1 MPTKPLTYA
10 AEVESARKAREHRL
24 IATERSWLTLSGL
37 FTLRE
42 GENTFG
48 SSHDNDIHLPGDAV
62 PPRAGVFVLQKGKVA
77 VRPLEGLIMTCNEDR
92 IPSRALRMDNEEKP
106 DYLRLANHIMV
117 VIQRGE
123 RIFLRTWDAEH
134 PVRKYFA
141 GLRYYPVDP
150 AYRVEAAF
158 IPHKEPRMLT
168 ITDVLGNTFEMP
180 HIGYV
185 TFQLHGQECRL
196 EVVGDDKGLYI
207 SFKDQ
212 TNGKT
217 TYGGGRELEAEL
229 PRDGK
234 VILDFN
240 LTHNPPCAYTY
251 FATCPLPPAEN
262 TLPVAVEAGEMIYQK
277 KLMR

>member
-1 MPTKPLTYA
+1 MPTKPLNYA
-10 AEVESARKAREHRL
+10 AEIESARKARERRL
-24 IATERSWLTLSGL
+24 IETERSWLTLSGL

-42 GENTFG
+42 GKNTFG
-48 SSHDNDIHLPGDAV
+48 SSPENDIHLPGDAV
-62 PPRAGVFVLQKGKVA
+62 PPQAGAFILKSGKVTA
-77 VRPLEGLIMTCNEDR
+77 QPIEGLIMTCNEGPLPKR
-92 IPSRALRMDNEEKP
+92 PLRMDTEEST
-106 DYLRLANHIMV
+106 DFLRLANHIMV
-117 VIQRGE
+117 VIQRAD

-134 PVRKYFA
+134 PVRKHFA

-150 AYRVEAAF
+150 AYRIEADF
-158 IPHKEPRMLT
+158 ISYKEPRPLS

-196 EVVGDDKGLYI
+196 EVLGDEKGIYL
-207 SFKDQ
+207 SFKDE

-229 PRDGK
+229 PRGGK
-234 VILDFN
+234 VVLDFN

>member
-1 MPTKPLTYA
+1 MSTKPLTYT
-10 AEVESARKAREHRL
+10 AEIESARKAREQRL
-24 IATERSWLTLSGL
+24 IESERSWLTLSGL
-37 FTLRE
+37 FTLHE

-48 SSHDNDIHLPGDAV
+48 SSPECDIHLPGEAV
-62 PPRAGVFVLQKGKVA
+62 PPKAGTFILKNGKVT
-77 VRPLEGLIMTCNEDR
+77 VRPLEGLIMTCNEGQV
-92 IPSRALRMDNEEKP
+92 PKRALRMDNEEKP
-106 DYLRLANHIMV
+106 DFLRLANHIMV

-123 RIFLRTWDAEH
+123 RIFLRTWDANH

-150 AYRVEAAF
+150 DYRIEADFIAYET
-158 IPHKEPRMLT
+158 PRPLP

-180 HIGYV
+180 HVGYV
-185 TFQLHGQECRL
+185 VFQLHGQECRL
-196 EVVGDDKGLYI
+196 EALGDEKGIYI

-229 PRDGK
+229 PRGGK

-262 TLPVAVEAGEMIYQK
+262 TLPVPVEAGEMIYQK

>member
-1 MPTKPLTYA
+1 MPTKPLNYA
-10 AEVESARKAREHRL
+10 AEIESARKAREQRL
-24 IATERSWLTLSGL
+24 IQTERSWLTLSGL
-37 FTLRE
+37 FTLQE

-48 SSHDNDIHLPGDAV
+48 SSPENDIHLPGDAV
-62 PPRAGVFVLQKGKVA
+62 PPRAGTFILKNDKVT
-77 VRPLEGLIMTCNEDR
+77 VRPLEGLIMTCNDDKVPTR
-92 IPSRALRMDNEEKP
+92 PLRMDNEEKP
-106 DYLRLANHIMV
+106 DFLRLANHIMV
-117 VIQRGE
+117 VIRRGE

-150 AYRVEAAF
+150 DYRVEADF
-158 IPHKEPRMLT
+158 VPYEEPRMLP

-196 EVVGDDKGLYI
+196 EVLGDEKAIYI

-229 PRDGK
+229 PRGGK
-234 VILDFN
+234 VVLDFN

-262 TLPVAVEAGEMIYQK
+262 TLPVAIEAGEMIYQK
-277 KLMR
+277 KMMR